1 MIDPITQY
9 ILEADNS
16 SFAKRASLRIAK
28 PASYVKKTFKKSNK
42 KGLGIHADCAKLKNL
57 ADKYGRGKGK
67 CNGGKREYYRQLT
80 KLCDLAYKLQA
91 ILADRNKVHLPGRK
105 KQIKIEGQNLKESI
119 LETKEKLA
127 QAKSYMTEACRNE
140 METKIQDREK
150 KRETRSALLKK
161 KLSLKRKK

>member
-9 ILEADNS
+9 ILEADNN
-16 SFAKRASLRIAK
+16 SFAKRATLRIAK

-42 KGLGIHADCAKLKNL
+42 RGQIHADCAKLKNL

-67 CNGGKREYYRQLT
+67 CNGAKREYYRQLT
-80 KLCDLAYKLQA
+80 KLCNLAYKLQA
-91 ILADRNKVHLPGRK
+91 TLADRNKIHLPGRK

-127 QAKSYMTEACRNE
+127 QVKSYMTEACRNE
-140 METKIQDREK
+140 METKIQDRDK
-150 KRETRSALLKK
+150 KREIRSVLKK